1 MKCNLAELLIHC
13 TRANKLEIHPKTLST
28 RIQIFLKMD
37 IFSSF
42 QSPASTLNDVFEH
55 QELTIRN
62 RVECARKRLL
72 VDFMWSGR
80 TKSGVLECDDAIHL
94 TGHVLQGM
102 LSYFH
107 RFGVSCG
114 RPGEN
119 VSFLYLLLANPFHFW
134 SSPIDRLSLKQL
146 FQKHLQLTKK
156 NKAVLTV
163 R

>member
-13 TRANKLEIHPKTLST
+13 THANKLELHPKTLST

-72 VDFMWSGR
+72 VDFM
-80 TKSGVLECDDAIHL
+80 
-94 TGHVLQGM
+94 
-102 LSYFH
+102 
-107 RFGVSCG
+107 
-114 RPGEN
+114 
-119 VSFLYLLLANPFHFW
+119 
-134 SSPIDRLSLKQL
+134 
-146 FQKHLQLTKK
+146 
-156 NKAVLTV
+156 
-163 R
+163 

>member
-72 VDFMWSGR
+72 VNFM
-80 TKSGVLECDDAIHL
+80 
-94 TGHVLQGM
+94 
-102 LSYFH
+102 
-107 RFGVSCG
+107 
-114 RPGEN
+114 
-119 VSFLYLLLANPFHFW
+119 
-134 SSPIDRLSLKQL
+134 
-146 FQKHLQLTKK
+146 
-156 NKAVLTV
+156 
-163 R
+163 